1 MISQR
6 ERSEIVKCFEE
17 NNYESLVTVQD
28 KLQSKLEGCKF
39 IDKAVLCDLLDEG
52 SLIREKSVERFVPS
66 RVTAENIV
74 ALR

>member
-17 NNYESLVTVQD
+17 NNYESLVAVYE

-39 IDKAVLCDLLDEG
+39 IDKTVLCDLLHKG

-66 RVTAENIV
+66 RVTENTV